1 MNRHLLLLPLLALLC
16 GCSASDDG
24 TTAATQGDPRIGFSV
39 EANGG
44 TRAEAEAKAFPTDR
58 TFRVYAWNSTGGSWM
73 MERGTG
79 DDEDSN
85 VVSYDNTRGSWYP
98 KYTYYWPDDQTTV
111 DFYAIYPANIPFN
124 IDSKKIDFS
133 TTAVSGSDDV
143 LYCKSSTSKLGA
155 NHYATVYAAEI
166 VFRHA
171 LSCIAFDKEELNGVT
186 LYVNSITLKQ
196 IKNKGTF
203 AFDPAKWTDDSDVSP
218 STTTYTVT
226 PEEKDNLNESG
237 NSLLLMPQT
246 LAEGAQIVVE
256 YKIQAANG
264 TWLRGG
270 AAGSETEW
278 DTKTIALTGNWLIG
292 NTYTYTLTANLGI
305 FLSSTITNWGDGGA
319 TTLVNNGTTTLT
331 AQ

>member
-24 TTAATQGDPRIGFSV
+24 TTVATQGDPRIGFSV

-44 TRAEAEAKAFPTDR
+44 TRADAEATAFSTDR
-58 TFRVYAWNSTGGSWM
+58 TFRVYAWDHTGSGSWM
-73 MERGTG
+73 MNKGTEG
-79 DDEDSN
+79 DDDSN

-111 DFYAIYPANIPFN
+111 DFYAIYPADVPFSTAN
-124 IDSKKIDFS
+124 KEIDFS
-133 TTAVSGSDDV
+133 TTAVNGSADV

-155 NHYATVYAAEI
+155 NHYPTNVYAAEI

-171 LSCIAFDKEELNGVT
+171 LSRIAFAKEELNGVT
-186 LYVNSITLKQ
+186 LTVKSITLNQ
-196 IKNKGTF
+196 IKDKGTF
-203 AFDPAKWTDDSDVSP
+203 DFDGATPAWTTNNESLNDSY
-218 STTTYTVT
+218 TTT
-226 PEEKDNLNESG
+226 LG

-246 LAEGAQIVVE
+246 LASGAQIVVE
-256 YKIQAANG
+256 YKIKAADG

-270 AAGSETEW
+270 EEGSPTEW

>member
-44 TRAEAEAKAFPTDR
+44 TRAEATAFPTDR
-58 TFRVYAWNSTGGSWM
+58 TFRVYAWDHTDSGSWM
-73 MERGTG
+73 MNKGTEG
-79 DDEDSN
+79 DDDSN

-111 DFYAIYPANIPFN
+111 DFYAIYPEDVPFN
-124 IDSKKIDFS
+124 TDSKKIDF
-133 TTAVSGSDDV
+133 TATAVTGSDDV

-171 LSCIAFDKEELNGVT
+171 LSRIAFAKQELNEVT
-186 LYVNSITLKQ
+186 LYVKSITLKQ
-196 IKNKGTF
+196 IKDKGTF
-203 AFDPAKWTDDSDVSP
+203 NFDGATPAWTTNDASLTDSYN
-218 STTTYTVT
+218 TTL
-226 PEEKDNLNESG
+226 D

-256 YKIQAANG
+256 YKIQADG

-270 AAGSETEW
+270 ESEW
-278 DTKTIALTGNWLIG
+278 DTKTIPLTGDWLTG
-292 NTYTYTLTANLGI
+292 RTYTYTLTANHDI
-305 FLSSTITNWGDGGA
+305 FLSCTITDWQAGNSDN
-319 TTLVNNGTTTLT
+319 VDIS
-331 AQ
+331 QD

>member
-1 MNRHLLLLPLLALLC
+1 MNRHLLLPLLALLC

-44 TRAEAEAKAFPTDR
+44 TRADASAFPTDR
-58 TFRVYAWNSTGGSWM
+58 TFRVYAWNSTGGLWM
-73 MERGTG
+73 MNKGTEG
-79 DDEDSN
+79 DANSN
-85 VVSYDNTRGSWYP
+85 VVSYDETRGSWYP
-98 KYTYYWPDDQTTV
+98 KYTYYWPDDRTTV
-111 DFYAIYPANIPFN
+111 DFYAIYPADVPFN
-124 IDSKKIDFS
+124 TDSKKIDFS

-143 LYCKSSTSKLGA
+143 YYCKNSTSKLGA
-155 NHYATVYAAEI
+155 NHYATNVYAAEI
-166 VFRHA
+166 VFKHA
-171 LSCIAFDKEELNGVT
+171 LSRIAFYKEELNGVK

-196 IKNKGTF
+196 IKDKGTF

-246 LAEGAQIVVE
+246 LASGAQIVVK
-256 YKIQAANG
+256 YKIAAANG

-278 DTKTIALTGNWLIG
+278 DTKTIPLTGDWLTG
-292 NTYTYTLTANLGI
+292 RTYTYTLTANHDI
-305 FLSSTITNWGDGGA
+305 FLSCTITDWQAGNSDN
-319 TTLVNNGTTTLT
+319 VDIS
-331 AQ
+331 QD

>member
-24 TTAATQGDPRIGFSV
+24 TTAATQGDPRIGFSG

-44 TRAEAEAKAFPTDR
+44 TRAEAEAFPTDR

-73 MERGTG
+73 MNKGTG
-79 DDEDSN
+79 GDDDSN

-111 DFYAIYPANIPFN
+111 DFYAIYPADVPFN
-124 IDSKKIDFS
+124 TDSKKIDFS

-143 LYCKSSTSKLGA
+143 YYCKNSTSKLGA
-155 NHYATVYAAEI
+155 NHYATNVYAAEI

-171 LSCIAFDKEELNGVT
+171 LSRIAFAKQQLNGVT

-196 IKNKGTF
+196 IKDKGTF
-203 AFDPAKWTDDSDVSP
+203 DFDGATPAWT
-218 STTTYTVT
+218 T
-226 PEEKDNLNESG
+226 NNESLTDSYNTTLD

-246 LAEGAQIVVE
+246 LAEGAQIVVK

-278 DTKTIALTGNWLIG
+278 DTKTIPLTGDWLTG
-292 NTYTYTLTANLGI
+292 RTYTYTLTANHDI
-305 FLSSTITNWGDGGA
+305 FLSCTITDWQAGNSDN
-319 TTLVNNGTTTLT
+319 VDIS
-331 AQ
+331 QD